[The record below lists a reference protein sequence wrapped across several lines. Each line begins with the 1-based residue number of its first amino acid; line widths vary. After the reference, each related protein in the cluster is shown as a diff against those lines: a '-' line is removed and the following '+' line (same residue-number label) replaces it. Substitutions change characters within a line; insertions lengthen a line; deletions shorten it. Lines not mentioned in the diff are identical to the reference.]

1 MHVSGADFANGH
13 IKEQTLG
20 FSQLDNKH
28 KIHKSIYSA
37 RSVI

>member
-1 MHVSGADFANGH
+1 MHVSGADADFANGH

-28 KIHKSIYSA
+28 KIHK
-37 RSVI
+37 